1 MRKQRR
7 HFTPEQKASIIR
19 EHLLD
24 KVPVSELCDTHGL
37 QPTVFYRWQKDL
49 FENAPI
55 IFRHKNSKSPEKKL
69 ERKLNTLEEKL
80 VHKDSVIAEIM
91 ADHIQL
97 KKELGEL

>member
-1 MRKQRR
+1 MKKHRR
-7 HFTPEQKASIIR
+7 NFTPEQKVSIVR
-19 EHLLD
+19 QHLLD
-24 KVPVSELCDTHGL
+24 KIPVSELCDKHGL

-55 IFRHKNSKSPEKKL
+55 IFRHKNSTLPEKKL
-69 ERKLNTLEEKL
+69 ERKLDTLEEKL
-80 VHKDSVIAEIM
+80 AHKDSVIAEIM